1 MDDSDILPS
10 LVKSKNKFVIGG
22 DDSTALPSSPPPAE
36 ITSNSATNNNTG
48 RRSHRHHVK
57 RRSVGHVKMRPL
69 SRVHS
74 NSLTDTE
81 AEPDDGKKKRA
92 PLRRSQSHRSLRVEG
107 SLNMT
112 LSSTT
117 PIVTRTSTS
126 SQQSNKMSSS
136 SDHSSCCSSSN
147 PSSLHVSQG
156 VVAQPIAQ
164 TFHAIANNIVV
175 PEPRAAY
182 SAAQIIS
189 SSSPRSYE
197 NTNALLPSSSSSMHH
212 HHSPSSSRGGQQ
224 QRRRRRRILLR
235 SQFLTPDHDPV
246 QDPVGQVDSEY
257 QLIREYQDP
266 MVESLVR
273 CMLRKRRINVNRT
286 MSSSA
291 VHQLAPTPMHTA
303 QRAAARRHH
312 NTSSP
317 RPTSPV
323 TASPSNASG
332 SGLLGIRWS
341 TATSLWDRMMRST

>member
-1 MDDSDILPS
+1 MEESDILPS

-22 DDSTALPSSPPPAE
+22 DDSTALPSSPPP
-36 ITSNSATNNNTG
+36 TNSATNNT

-81 AEPDDGKKKRA
+81 AEADDGKKKRA

-112 LSSTT
+112 ISTT

-126 SQQSNKMSSS
+126 SQSKM
-136 SDHSSCCSSSN
+136 SDHSSSSN

-156 VVAQPIAQ
+156 MVAQPIAQ
-164 TFHAIANNIVV
+164 MFHATANNIVV

-189 SSSPRSYE
+189 SSPRSYE
-197 NTNALLPSSSSSMHH
+197 NSNNPSSSSSIN
-212 HHSPSSSRGGQQ
+212 HSP
-224 QRRRRRRILLR
+224 RRRRRILLR

-246 QDPVGQVDSEY
+246 QDPVNQVDSEY
-257 QLIREYQDP
+257 RLIREYQDP
-266 MVESLVR
+266 MIESLVR
-273 CMLRKRRINVNRT
+273 CMLRKRRINMNRT

-291 VHQLAPTPMHTA
+291 VHQMAPTPIHTA
-303 QRAAARRHH
+303 QRVAAKRHH
-312 NTSSP
+312 STLSP
-317 RPTSPV
+317 RPPSTLPV
-323 TASPSNASG
+323 TTSPSNAAG

>member
-1 MDDSDILPS
+1 MDDSDLLPS

-81 AEPDDGKKKRA
+81 AEADDGKKKRA

-126 SQQSNKMSSS
+126 SQSKMSS
-136 SDHSSCCSSSN
+136 DHSAISSSCCSSSN

-197 NTNALLPSSSSSMHH
+197 NNALLPSSSSSI
-212 HHSPSSSRGGQQ
+212 HHSPSSRG
-224 QRRRRRRILLR
+224 QRQRRRRILLR

-246 QDPVGQVDSEY
+246 QDPVEQVESEY
-257 QLIREYQDP
+257 RLIREYQDP

-303 QRAAARRHH
+303 QRAAAKRHH

>member
-36 ITSNSATNNNTG
+36 ITSNSATNKT

-81 AEPDDGKKKRA
+81 AEADDGKKKRA

-107 SLNMT
+107 SLAMT
-112 LSSTT
+112 LST
-117 PIVTRTSTS
+117 PTPVVTCTS
-126 SQQSNKMSSS
+126 SQSKI
-136 SDHSSCCSSSN
+136 SDHSAISSSSSSN

-197 NTNALLPSSSSSMHH
+197 HTHNTASSSASSIH
-212 HHSPSSSRGGQQ
+212 HHSPTS
-224 QRRRRRRILLR
+224 RRRRRILLR
-235 SQFLTPDHDPV
+235 SQFLTPDHDPI
-246 QDPVGQVDSEY
+246 QDPVNQVESEY
-257 QLIREYQDP
+257 RLIREYQDP

-303 QRAAARRHH
+303 QRLAAKRHH

-323 TASPSNASG
+323 TASPSNTSG